1 MDRSASRMD
10 RQHARAWGLADTRVG
25 SVNARTLSADSDI
38 GESAPIAVGI
48 TGHRLE
54 RLADTDLAVL
64 CARIDEVMSA
74 MAAASPGSRFRLVG
88 SLAEGADVVA
98 ADAALGRGW
107 QVDTV
112 LPFARDDY
120 ADDFDGPAAA
130 GLRARLD
137 RSANV
142 LELPGSRDEP
152 GGEAAAYERAGRV
165 VLTQSDILL
174 AIWDGDPP
182 RGRGGAAQ
190 IVAEAVAHAI
200 PVLVLHPDASEPPV
214 LLWSGLNA
222 HDSGPE
228 AVDTVARGGLGDLPR
243 LMARLAASPSADV
256 RGRARRTV
264 PDAPPLFAIAY
275 PLLLALTGVRR
286 LRLSNLRR
294 PCPAARVSG
303 AAPAMALQTRINDQ
317 LWPRF
322 DKADCEASLAAQLF
336 RSAFVSSFALAALA
350 VTLAVTL
357 ALLGLIVPTAVKPLL
372 AAGEFAS
379 IAMILIIT
387 TWGSRAGWHDRWL
400 DQRTLVE
407 ELRCLAVSA
416 SLGDLFVRGARVQD
430 GGVAGRERRDIARRI
445 GLPSAR
451 IDAAYLAEAHSSLA
465 ALLDDQIGYV
475 QREAG
480 RMHRLEHRL
489 HRIGG
494 ALFAIT
500 ALVCAG
506 VLGIEVVWTFSH
518 EPGVEHALPLG
529 VTVVSAAL
537 PAIGAAIYGIRMQGD
552 FAGAAERNA
561 SLAIQLTEL
570 RRIVQ
575 DEAPGF
581 DGLRRLIRRTAEL
594 LTADVSQWVRAT
606 RARPLSLPG

>member
-1 MDRSASRMD
+1 MERRGAS
-10 RQHARAWGLADTRVG
+10 V
-25 SVNARTLSADSDI
+25 SVTSEGAA
-38 GESAPIAVGI
+38 IAVGI
-48 TGHRLE
+48 TGHRLA
-54 RLADTDLAVL
+54 RLAEVDLAVL
-64 CARIDEVMSA
+64 QTRVDEAMGAISA
-74 MAAASPGSRFRLVG
+74 GSPGSRFRLVG
-88 SLAEGADVVA
+88 SLAEGADMVA

-107 QVDTV
+107 RLDTV

-120 ADDFDGPAAA
+120 ADDFDGAAA
-130 GLRARLD
+130 TGLRARLD
-137 RSANV
+137 RSADV
-142 LELPGSRDEP
+142 LELPGRRDEP

-165 VLTQSDILL
+165 VLTQSDLLL

-228 AVDTVARGGLGDLPR
+228 AVDTVARGGLDDLPR
-243 LMARLAASPSADV
+243 LMVRLGGSTPGE
-256 RGRARRTV
+256 GRVHPRV
-264 PDAPPLFAIAY
+264 WDAPPLFAVAY

-286 LRLSNLRR
+286 FRLSDLRR
-294 PCPAARVSG
+294 PCPAARVPG
-303 AAPAMALQTRINDQ
+303 GAPATALRTRIDDQ

-322 DKADCEASLAAQLF
+322 DQADCEASLAAQLF

-350 VTLAVTL
+350 VTLA
-357 ALLGLIVPTAVKPLL
+357 LLGLIVPVAAKPLL

-379 IAMILIIT
+379 IAMILLIT
-387 TWGSRAGWHDRWL
+387 SWGSRAGWHDRWL
-400 DQRTLVE
+400 DQRTLAE

-416 SLGDLFVRGARVQD
+416 SLGDLFVRGARAED
-430 GGVAGRERRDIARRI
+430 GGAAGRERRDVARRI

-451 IDAAYLAEAHSSLA
+451 IDTSYLADAHASLA

-475 QREAG
+475 RREAG
-480 RMHRLEHRL
+480 RMHLLEHRL
-489 HRIGG
+489 HRLGG
-494 ALFAIT
+494 ALFATT

-506 VLGIEVVWTFSH
+506 VLGIEMVWTFSH
-518 EPGVEHALPLG
+518 EPGVAHALPLG
-529 VTVVSAAL
+529 VTVVSASL
-537 PAIGAAIYGIRMQGD
+537 PAIGAAVYGIRMQGD

-570 RRIVQ
+570 RRIVR

>member
-1 MDRSASRMD
+1 MNQSAMI
-10 RQHARAWGLADTRVG
+10 ATRT
-25 SVNARTLSADSDI
+25 ATSAVP
-38 GESAPIAVGI
+38 AIAVGI

-54 RLADTDLAVL
+54 RLADIDLSVL
-64 CARIDEVMSA
+64 GTRLNDI
-74 MAAASPGSRFRLVG
+74 MAAIEGAVPGMRFRLVG
-88 SLAEGADVVA
+88 SLAEGADMMA

-107 QVDTV
+107 QLDTV

-120 ADDFDGPAAA
+120 ARDFDDAGMT
-130 GLRARLD
+130 GLRDHLRA
-137 RSANV
+137 SASV

-152 GGEAAAYERAGRV
+152 GGENAAYERAGRV

-174 AIWDGDPP
+174 AVWDGDPP

-190 IVAEAVAHAI
+190 IVAEAVTHGM
-200 PVLVLHPDASEPPV
+200 PVLILHPDAARSPV
-214 LLWSGLNA
+214 LLWSGLNE
-222 HDSGPE
+222 HESGPE

-243 LMARLAASPSADV
+243 LMARLGTAAPTGTI
-256 RGRARRTV
+256 GRTGSTMRA
-264 PDAPPLFAIAY
+264 APPLFAIAY
-275 PLLLALTGVRR
+275 PLLLALVGVRR
-286 LRLSNLRR
+286 FRLADLRR
-294 PCPAARVSG
+294 PCPAARVPSID
-303 AAPAMALQTRINDQ
+303 PAMALQARIDDQ

-322 DKADCEASLAAQLF
+322 DEADCEASLAAQLF

-350 VTLAVTL
+350 VTLS
-357 ALLGLIVPTAVKPLL
+357 LLGLIVPTAVKPLL

-387 TWGSRAGWHDRWL
+387 RWGSRAGWHDHWL
-400 DQRTLVE
+400 DQRTLAE

-416 SLGDLFVRGARVQD
+416 PLGDLFLRGARAQERA
-430 GGVAGRERRDIARRI
+430 VAGRERRDIARRI

-451 IDAAYLAEAHSSLA
+451 IDATYLARAHASLI

-489 HRIGG
+489 HRLGG

-506 VLGIEVVWTFSH
+506 VLGIEAVGAFLAH
-518 EPGVEHALPLG
+518 GAQDAEHGLPLG
-529 VTVVSAAL
+529 VTVVSASL
-537 PAIGAAIYGIRMQGD
+537 PAIGAAVYGIRMQGD

-561 SLAIQLTEL
+561 ALATQLTLL
-570 RRIVQ
+570 RKIAR
-575 DEAPGF
+575 DDAPGF